1 MAISY
6 TKVDIRGK
14 AFDPV
19 LTEILFKNKT
29 ISDNL
34 VTFATDVKA
43 STIFTEN
50 TNTTT
55 QQAFTCGA
63 PSATGSIAL
72 TDIEITPTKIMY
84 YDEFCYDNLRLGRF
98 NRSMKP
104 GAWEIISDEFNR
116 TVLDNVSNG
125 IAADVENKFWNGSTS
140 ATKTAVGLTVSGVT
154 SREMAYVA
162 ASTTSLIDG
171 VVTRMI
177 YNNSVVG
184 GRVSVAG
191 VTISSSTIATEY
203 GRLYAAIP
211 AITIGNGVEQPYIYA
226 PRSHKQFINIYN
238 VAATYRDLFAV
249 NGLGTPNESYFYNGI
264 EIKFVP
270 LPENC
275 MIVALPSNIIF
286 ATDLVSD
293 INYLMIDKIA
303 NNREDYFYKAIFTYF
318 AHVVRQSMNVLYI

>member
-29 ISDNL
+29 IADSL
-34 VTFATDVKA
+34 VSFATDVKA

-50 TNTTT
+50 LSTVTM
-55 QQAFTCGA
+55 QDWTCGA
-63 PSATGSIAL
+63 PSATGSLSL
-72 TDIEITPTKIMY
+72 TDVEITPTKVMY
-84 YDEFCYDNLRLGRF
+84 YDEFCYDNLRLTRF
-98 NRSMKP
+98 NKSMKP
-104 GAWEIISDEFNR
+104 GAWETVSDEFNK
-116 TVLDNVSNG
+116 TVLDNVSNYVSQ
-125 IAADVENKFWNGSTS
+125 DVENKFWNGSTT
-140 ATKTAVGLTVSGVT
+140 ATKAIIAATVSGVT
-154 SREMAYVA
+154 AREMAYVA
-162 ASTTSLIDG
+162 ASTTSKIDG

-177 YNNSVVG
+177 YNNGAHGSHVTVT
-184 GRVSVAG
+184 G

-211 AITIGNGVEQPYIYA
+211 SITLNNGTEQPYIYA
-226 PRSHKQFINIYN
+226 PRSHKQYINIYN
-238 VAATYRDLFAV
+238 VNATYRDLFAV
-249 NGLGTPNESYFYNGI
+249 NNLGTPNESYFYNGI

-275 MIVALPSNIIF
+275 MICALPSNIHF
-286 ATDLVSD
+286 CTDLLSD

-303 NNREDYFYKAIFTYF
+303 NNREDFFYKSTFTLF
-318 AHVVRQSMNVLYI
+318 AHVTRQTMNVLYI

>member
-34 VTFATDVKA
+34 VDFVTDVKA

-50 TNTTT
+50 LNTVTM
-55 QQAFTCGA
+55 QDWTCGA
-63 PSATGSIAL
+63 PSATGSLSL
-72 TDIEITPTKIMY
+72 TDVEITPTKVQY
-84 YDEFCYDNLRLGRF
+84 YDEFCYDNLRPTRF

-104 GAWEIISDEFNR
+104 GAWEIISDEFNK

-140 ATKTAVGLTVSGVT
+140 ATKVLIAATVSGVT

-162 ASTTSLIDG
+162 ASTTSKIDG

-177 YNNSVVG
+177 YNNSAVG
-184 GRVSVAG
+184 GRVSVVG
-191 VTISSSTIATEY
+191 VTVSSSTIATEY
-203 GRLYAAIP
+203 GRLYDAIP
-211 AITIGNGVEQPYIYA
+211 TITLNNGGERPYIYA
-226 PRSHKQFINIYN
+226 PRSHSKYINVYN
-238 VAATYRDLFAV
+238 TNATYRDLFLV
-249 NGLGTPNESYFYNGI
+249 NGLGTDNESYFYNGV

-275 MIVALPSNIIF
+275 MIVALPSNIKLC
-286 ATDLVSD
+286 TDLLSD

-303 NNREDYFYKAIFTYF
+303 NNREDHFYKAIFTLY